1 MLLQSTTVYQYILLY
16 STPVTIYV
24 VIVYHSLPKFAYI
37 SLLIYAS
44 CYSLLIICMCQ
55 LLQSNN
61 IFCFSQPIYVVKP
74 GNKSASSEI
83 LREIPWIGVMRISS
97 EWVMRNSLE
106 LVLINSREIIS
117 RKSTALPLYGVH
129 RCSSQEFL
137 FLRKFSKISQ
147 ISVDIFV
154 GLSRDRFLGFF
165 ADSWERFLRISADY
179 PQNCYLRSA
188 LFCLYLYCTA
198 CSGQLKSGPVLELN
212 GSLQ

>member
-1 MLLQSTTVYQYILLY
+1 MLLNQ
-16 STPVTIYV
+16 VTKV
-24 VIVYHSLPKFAYI
+24 LPRRFSEKFLGQGYE
-37 SLLIYAS
+37 
-44 CYSLLIICMCQ
+44 
-55 LLQSNN
+55 N
-61 IFCFSQPIYVVKP
+61 FP
-74 GNKSASSEI
+74 
-83 LREIPWIGVMRISS
+83 RIR
-97 EWVMRNSLE
+97 VMRNSLE

-198 CSGQLKSGPVLELN
+198 CSGQLKSGPVLEMN
-212 GSLQ
+212 GISLQ